1 MTDPPFDP
9 LEMLDVLGRH
19 DVRYV
24 MIGGLAGRLWG
35 SPSVTN
41 DLDVCYARDRT
52 NLRRLADAL
61 RELNARLRGLAEDVP
76 FLLDEQTL
84 AAGDHF
90 TFVTD
95 AGNLDCL
102 GTPAGT
108 KGYDDLSRTAEPM
121 QIGDRTVQIAAIE
134 DLIRMKLA
142 AGRPKDRIE
151 VEILGAVR
159 EELDREESEP

>member
-1 MTDPPFDP
+1 MSDGAFDP
-9 LEMLDVLGRH
+9 LKMLDVLGRH
-19 DVRYV
+19 DVQFV

-41 DLDVCYARDRT
+41 DMDVCYARDYA
-52 NLRRLADAL
+52 NLAKLAEAL
-61 RELNARLRGLAEDVP
+61 QELGARLRGVVEEVP
-76 FLLDEQTL
+76 FLLDERTL

-108 KGYDDLSRTAEPM
+108 KGYDDLTRTAEELE
-121 QIGDRTVQIAAIE
+121 IGDHTVEVAAIE

-142 AGRPKDRIE
+142 SGRPRDRIE

-159 EELDREESEP
+159 EEVERGEE

>member
-1 MTDPPFDP
+1 MNDSAFDP
-9 LEMLDVLGRH
+9 LRMLDILARHEVRFVL
-19 DVRYV
+19 
-24 MIGGLAGRLWG
+24 IGGLAGRLWG

-41 DLDVCYARDRT
+41 DMDLCYARDPA
-52 NLRRLADAL
+52 NLAKLAGAL
-61 RELNARLRGLAEDVP
+61 RELRARLRGIVEEVP
-76 FLLDEQTL
+76 FLLDERTL
-84 AAGDHF
+84 ATGDHF

-108 KGYDDLSRTAEPM
+108 KGYDDLARTAEEM
-121 QIGDRTVQIAAIE
+121 EIGDHEVRVAPIE

-142 AGRPKDRIE
+142 SGRPRDRIE

-159 EELDREESEP
+159 EEIERGDA